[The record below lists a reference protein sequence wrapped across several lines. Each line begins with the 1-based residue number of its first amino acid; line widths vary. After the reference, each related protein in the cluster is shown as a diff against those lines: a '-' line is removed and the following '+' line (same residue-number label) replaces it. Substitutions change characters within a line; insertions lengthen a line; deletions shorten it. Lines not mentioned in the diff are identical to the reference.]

1 MADAVPS
8 DISSNELLPLYE
20 SARIKRAVVQ
30 VELHLHLLETGL
42 LEFCKENGVVF
53 LAFAPLVMKQ
63 DRGRSKIQ

>member
-30 VELHLHLLETGL
+30 VELHLHLLETGFWNSARKMEL
-42 LEFCKENGVVF
+42 YF
-53 LAFAPLVMKQ
+53 
-63 DRGRSKIQ
+63 